1 MFYEVPDSPGLQREL
16 ATYRKRAGRAA
27 IAVGALGMA
36 ISFAGLALT
45 GEACTPAMRRDVATV
60 SVDVA
65 TVSVDVARCVL
76 EHLDL
81 DPHGIALVCGV
92 AALRDPAVIRLIA
105 SHQMALDRARTSACV
120 DMTPRGRP

>member
-65 TVSVDVARCVL
+65 RCVL

-81 DPHGIALVCGV
+81 DPQGIALVCGV
-92 AALRDPAVIRLIA
+92 DALRDPAVIRLIA